1 MKNVLRLAMALA
13 VALTLTSLVGHS
25 NRADAAVT
33 VGSHTVLIGDSIANY
48 GKDNLRAYRPGWGVD
63 AINGSSPATLSS
75 RIDKTVKY
83 HKGKHPRN
91 LIVELGT
98 NYSSSFKPA
107 DYSLVRKKLPKTR
120 IIFVTP
126 GRDPFVVGQ
135 ESARRAAAYAYY
147 MIRLANVD
155 KRMCIVP
162 WAETVAQAPTLLRD
176 GVHGTPA
183 GEERWAREVVKG
195 VDACVK
201 TEP

>member
-1 MKNVLRLAMALA
+1 MNRFRIALVVA
-13 VALTLTSLVGHS
+13 VVASLTSLASG
-25 NRADAAVT
+25 RADAVT
-33 VGSHTVLIGDSIANY
+33 VGSHTVVIGDSISNF
-48 GKDNLRAYRPGWGVD
+48 GKDNLRKYRPGWGVD
-63 AINGSSPATLSS
+63 AINGSTPATLSS

-91 LIVELGT
+91 LVVELGT
-98 NYSSSFKPA
+98 NYSSNFKPE
-107 DYSLVRKKLPKTR
+107 DYRIVRKKLPKTR

-126 GRDPFVVGQ
+126 GRDPFVANKGQ
-135 ESARRAAAYAYY
+135 QGARQAAAYAYY
-147 MIRLANVD
+147 MTRLANAD

-162 WAETVAQAPTLLRD
+162 WADVVAQSPGLLKD

-195 VDACVK
+195 VDACVR